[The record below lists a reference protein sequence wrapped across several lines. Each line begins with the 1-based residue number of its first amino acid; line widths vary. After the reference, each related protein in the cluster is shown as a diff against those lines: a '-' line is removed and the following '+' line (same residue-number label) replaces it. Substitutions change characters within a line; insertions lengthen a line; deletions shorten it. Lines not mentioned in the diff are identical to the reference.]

1 MNVREYDKKD
11 KKKKLDSEGHELN
24 SIKFLTNCV
33 FRAVT

>member
-1 MNVREYDKKD
+1 MSGSMIKRT
-11 KKKKLDSEGHELN
+11 KKKLDSEGHELN